1 MPHHMK
7 PALYILLV
15 LLIAYSCTQNSTS
28 DEMIVNGKIKGLKKG
43 ILYLQKEGDSSLISV
58 DSVTI
63 DGNESFT
70 LRANSDEPEMYYLHL
85 ILNTGEPIN
94 ERFGF
99 FGEPGTLQIESSLK
113 KFGNEV
119 KISGSANQQK
129 LENYR
134 KLVKRFVDRNLD
146 LIREQLVAG
155 QSGNDSLLAVKR
167 AEQKRLL
174 ASKYL
179 ATVNFALNE
188 KEFAVSPYLMVTE
201 VYDANLKYLDTVY
214 KVLPDNIR
222 QSIYGKELKELIET
236 RRSDNN

>member
-1 MPHHMK
+1 MK
-7 PALYILLV
+7 PALYV
-15 LLIAYSCTQNSTS
+15 LIVFLIACSCSQSSTS
-28 DEMIVNGKIKGLKKG
+28 DKMIVNGKIKGLKKG
-43 ILYLQKEGDSSLISV
+43 KLYLQKEGDSGLVSV
-58 DSVTI
+58 DSATI
-63 DGNESFT
+63 DGNEAFT
-70 LRANSDEPEMYYLHL
+70 LKTTSEEPEIHYLHL

-99 FGEPGTLQIESSLK
+99 FGQPGTLQIESSLK

-119 KISGSANQQK
+119 KISGSVNQEK

-134 KLVKRFVDRNLD
+134 KLVKRFVDGNLD
-146 LIREQLVAG
+146 LIRQQLVAG

-188 KEFAVSPYLMVTE
+188 RDFAVAPYLMVTE

-214 KVLPDNIR
+214 KVLPEKIR
-222 QSIYGKELKELIET
+222 QSIYGNQLKELIET
-236 RRSDNN
+236 RRGDSN